1 MVIDVAKVQFSD
13 AVQEFDQPL
22 ISARDRC
29 TQLVAVHIEIIK
41 QTNKAFLGLVS
52 TRGILD
58 VPEHLFQ
65 RFIQVLI
72 LRGPGTDIAEQF
84 RRQHEES
91 LFLNKAVTSLLRLFI
106 REFGIVEVRVARF
119 DFDRIDVVGQVF

>member
-29 TQLVAVHIEIIK
+29 PQLVAVHIEVIE
-41 QTNKAFLGLVS
+41 QTDKAFFGLMS
-52 TRGILD
+52 TGRILD

-72 LRGPGTDIAEQF
+72 LCGPGTDIAEQF
-84 RRQHEES
+84 RRQHEEA
-91 LFLNKAVTSLLRLFI
+91 F
-106 REFGIVEVRVARF
+106 
-119 DFDRIDVVGQVF
+119 